1 MEWDFPI
8 QCRLKTGELM
18 TYPKTDLHGTPENG
32 HGKRPDIDADSKM
45 VAAIASGV
53 AKSILYICITIF
65 CCFYISSCNLEAT
78 VIKQCEASCSTS
90 GNRMKSV
97 SNSTCE
103 CVARSE
109 ESGETTDDIWVLPQ
123 KQTVPSALPLQQ
135 SPW

>member
-1 MEWDFPI
+1 
-8 QCRLKTGELM
+8 M
-18 TYPKTDLHGTPENG
+18 TYPKTDLHGTPELE

-97 SNSTCE
+97 SNLTCE
-103 CVARSE
+103 CTPRPEEPSE
-109 ESGETTDDIWVLPQ
+109 IADDIWVLP
-123 KQTVPSALPLQQ
+123 KTTDAMRAP
-135 SPW
+135 

>member
-18 TYPKTDLHGTPENG
+18 TYPKTDLHGTPESG

-45 VAAIASGV
+45 VVAIASGV

>member
-8 QCRLKTGELM
+8 QCQLKTGELM
-18 TYPKTDLHGTPENG
+18 TYPKTDLHGTPEPG
-32 HGKRPDIDADSKM
+32 RGKRPDIDADNKM

-65 CCFYISSCNLEAT
+65 CCFYISSCNLDAT

-97 SNSTCE
+97 SNLTCE
-103 CVARSE
+103 CTPRAE
-109 ESGETTDDIWVLPQ
+109 EPGETTDEIWVLPKTGQ
-123 KQTVPSALPLQQ
+123 
-135 SPW
+135 

>member
-1 MEWDFPI
+1 
-8 QCRLKTGELM
+8 M
-18 TYPKTDLHGTPENG
+18 TYPKTDLHGTPELE

-65 CCFYISSCNLEAT
+65 CCLYISSCNLEAT

-97 SNSTCE
+97 SNLTCE
-103 CVARSE
+103 CTPRAE
-109 ESGETTDDIWVLPQ
+109 KSGETTDDIWVLPQ

>member
-8 QCRLKTGELM
+8 QCQLKTGELM
-18 TYPKTDLHGTPENG
+18 TYPKTDLHGTPG
-32 HGKRPDIDADSKM
+32 PGLGKRPDIDADNKM

-65 CCFYISSCNLEAT
+65 CCFYISSCGLEAT

-97 SNSTCE
+97 SNLTCE
-103 CVARSE
+103 CTPRAE
-109 ESGETTDDIWVLPQ
+109 ESGETTDEIWVLPKTNQ
-123 KQTVPSALPLQQ
+123 
-135 SPW
+135 